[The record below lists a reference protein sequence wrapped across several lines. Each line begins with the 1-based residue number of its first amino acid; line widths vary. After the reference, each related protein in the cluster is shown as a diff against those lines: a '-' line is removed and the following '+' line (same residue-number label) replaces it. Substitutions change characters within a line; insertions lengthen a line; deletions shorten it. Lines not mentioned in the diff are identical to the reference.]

1 MPGKPG
7 AASAFM
13 ASGLG
18 VALFSSAV
26 FGLSGS
32 FAKALLETGWTPGA
46 AVTARLTGAAIILAV
61 PAIPALRGRW
71 HQLRDNWLTVLLFGL
86 IGVAACQL
94 FYFNAVAR
102 LSVGVALLLEYL
114 APVIIV
120 LWLWAA
126 SRKRPRPLTIAGTL
140 LSLGGLVLVLDLT
153 GAVKIDLIGVLWGI
167 AAAVC
172 LAIYFF
178 ITAKENDTLPP
189 IVLASGGL
197 MVGAVTM
204 WLAAA
209 TGLLPM
215 AFSTA
220 DTRLGPWVTPWWV
233 ALGGLVVLATVLA
246 YVSGIVAARALGSK
260 VASFV
265 SLTEV
270 LFAVVWAWLLLG
282 ELPGPIQLMGGLL
295 IVGGVVLVRLDELRT
310 PSGACRP
317 GGARP
322 CERRRTRAVGGSDE
336 TGPDAAASGPV
347 RFCGLLPSGKRSPAR
362 WRCGWPACRPPAAP
376 GRPSPGRQRAGR
388 SIRCGTCRRPDP
400 SSRCPQAP
408 WSAATSACRSPT
420 NPPAASSQES

>member
-1 MPGKPG
+1 MP
-7 AASAFM
+7 AANIRTPSLRVPADKHNFL

-18 VALFSSAV
+18 IALFSSAV

-32 FAKALLETGWTPGA
+32 FAKALLETGWSPGA
-46 AVTARLTGAAIILAV
+46 AVTARLTGAALILAV
-61 PAIPALRGRW
+61 PAVPALRGRW
-71 HQLRDNWLTVLLFGL
+71 HQLRDNWLTILLFGL

-126 SRKRPRPLTIAGTL
+126 SRKRPRVMTFAGTL
-140 LSLGGLVLVLDLT
+140 LSLAGLVLVLDLT
-153 GAVKIDLIGVLWGI
+153 GAVKIDLVGVFWGM

-178 ITAKENDTLPP
+178 ITAKENDSLPP

-197 MVGAVTM
+197 LVGAAIM

-220 DTRLGPWVTPWWV
+220 DTKLGPWITPWWV
-233 ALGGLVVLATVLA
+233 PLAGLVILATVLA
-246 YVSGIVAARALGSK
+246 YVSGIMAARALGSM

-282 ELPGPIQLMGGLL
+282 ELPGAIQLLGGVL
-295 IVGGVVLVRLDELRT
+295 IVGGVILVRLDELRRPAAV
-310 PSGACRP
+310 PSG
-317 GGARP
+317 GAMEAPR
-322 CERRRTRAVGGSDE
+322 
-336 TGPDAAASGPV
+336 AASPLEHANDVEPV
-347 RFCGLLPSGKRSPAR
+347 P
-362 WRCGWPACRPPAAP
+362 
-376 GRPSPGRQRAGR
+376 
-388 SIRCGTCRRPDP
+388 
-400 SSRCPQAP
+400 
-408 WSAATSACRSPT
+408 
-420 NPPAASSQES
+420 

>member
-1 MPGKPG
+1 MS
-7 AASAFM
+7 AATSRPRNQPHAGGRSFV

-18 VALFSSAV
+18 IALFSSAV

-46 AVTARLTGAAIILAV
+46 AVTARLTGAALILAV
-61 PAIPALRGRW
+61 PAIPALKGRW
-71 HQLRDNWLTVLLFGL
+71 HQLRDNWLTILLFGL
-86 IGVAACQL
+86 VGVAACQL

-126 SRKRPRPLTIAGTL
+126 SRKQPRALTFGGTL
-140 LSLGGLVLVLDLT
+140 LSIAGLVLVLDLT
-153 GAVKIDLIGVLWGI
+153 GAVKIDVVGVLWGV

-172 LAIYFF
+172 LAMYFF

-197 MVGAVTM
+197 MVGAAVM
-204 WLAAA
+204 WLAGA

-220 DTRLGPWVTPWWV
+220 DTKLGGWVAPWWV
-233 ALGGLVVLATVLA
+233 SLAGLVVLATVLA
-246 YVSGIVAARALGSK
+246 YVSGIMAARALGSK

-282 ELPGPIQLMGGLL
+282 ELPGAIQLLGGVL
-295 IVGGVVLVRLDELRT
+295 IVGGVILVRLDELR
-310 PSGACRP
+310 A
-317 GGARP
+317 
-322 CERRRTRAVGGSDE
+322 
-336 TGPDAAASGPV
+336 
-347 RFCGLLPSGKRSPAR
+347 
-362 WRCGWPACRPPAAP
+362 PAAETEAGTGGEAEP
-376 GRPSPGRQRAGR
+376 KAPSPLEHANDVE
-388 SIRCGTCRRPDP
+388 PVP
-400 SSRCPQAP
+400 
-408 WSAATSACRSPT
+408 
-420 NPPAASSQES
+420 

>member
-1 MPGKPG
+1 MP
-7 AASAFM
+7 AANNHTPTLELPTTRSGFL

-18 VALFSSAV
+18 IALFSSAV

-32 FAKALLETGWTPGA
+32 FAKSLLETGWSPGA
-46 AVTARLTGAAIILAV
+46 AVTARLTGAALILAV
-61 PAIPALRGRW
+61 PAVHALQGRW
-71 HQLRDNWLTVLLFGL
+71 LQLRNNWLTIVLFGL

-126 SRKRPRPLTIAGTL
+126 SRRRPRLLTSAGTL
-140 LSLGGLVLVLDLT
+140 LSLAGLALVLDLT
-153 GAVKIDLIGVLWGI
+153 GAVKVDLVGVLWGM

-178 ITAKENDTLPP
+178 ITARENDTLPP

-197 MVGAVTM
+197 MTGAAVM

-220 DTRLGPWVTPWWV
+220 DTTLGPWTTPWWV
-233 ALGGLVVLATVLA
+233 SLAGLVVLATVLA
-246 YVSGIVAARALGSK
+246 YVSGIMAARALGSK

-282 ELPGPIQLMGGLL
+282 ELPRPIQLLGGLL
-295 IVGGVVLVRLDELRT
+295 IVGGVILVRLDELR
-310 PSGACRP
+310 A
-317 GGARP
+317 
-322 CERRRTRAVGGSDE
+322 
-336 TGPDAAASGPV
+336 
-347 RFCGLLPSGKRSPAR
+347 
-362 WRCGWPACRPPAAP
+362 PAAP
-376 GRPSPGRQRAGR
+376 QGGK
-388 SIRCGTCRRPDP
+388 
-400 SSRCPQAP
+400 
-408 WSAATSACRSPT
+408 AA
-420 NPPAASSQES
+420 PAASPLEHANDVEPVP

>member
-1 MPGKPG
+1 MPAATNAAQTSG
-7 AASAFM
+7 ASTASRGFM

-18 VALFSSAV
+18 IALFSSAV

-46 AVTARLTGAAIILAV
+46 AVTARLTGAALILAI

-71 HQLRDNWLTVLLFGL
+71 HQLRDNWVTIGLFGL

-126 SRKRPRPLTIAGTL
+126 SRKRPRALTFGGTL
-140 LSLGGLVLVLDLT
+140 LSLAGLVLVLDLT
-153 GAVKIDLIGVLWGI
+153 GTVKIDVIGVLWGI

-172 LAIYFF
+172 LAMYFF
-178 ITAKENDTLPP
+178 ITAKKNDSLPP

-197 MVGAVTM
+197 MVGAAAM

-215 AFSTA
+215 AFSAA
-220 DTRLGPWVTPWWV
+220 DTKLGPWVTPWWV
-233 ALGGLVVLATVLA
+233 SLAGLVILATVLA
-246 YVSGIVAARALGSK
+246 YVSGIMAARALGSK

-282 ELPGPIQLMGGLL
+282 ELPGAIQLLGGAL
-295 IVGGVVLVRLDELRT
+295 IVGGVILVRLDELRSPGLAT
-310 PSGACRP
+310 APARGDGAPRP
-317 GGARP
+317 K
-322 CERRRTRAVGGSDE
+322 
-336 TGPDAAASGPV
+336 AASPLEHANDVEPV
-347 RFCGLLPSGKRSPAR
+347 P
-362 WRCGWPACRPPAAP
+362 
-376 GRPSPGRQRAGR
+376 
-388 SIRCGTCRRPDP
+388 
-400 SSRCPQAP
+400 
-408 WSAATSACRSPT
+408 
-420 NPPAASSQES
+420 

>member
-1 MPGKPG
+1 LPAAKDHNRAPELPTQRPG
-7 AASAFM
+7 FQ

-18 VALFSSAV
+18 IALFSSAV

-32 FAKALLETGWTPGA
+32 FAKSLLETGWSPGA
-46 AVTARLTGAAIILAV
+46 AVTARLTGAALILAL
-61 PAIPALRGRW
+61 PAVWALRGRW
-71 HQLRDNWLTVLLFGL
+71 HQLRDNWLTIGLFGL

-126 SRKRPRPLTIAGTL
+126 SRRRPRVLTAGGTL
-140 LSLGGLVLVLDLT
+140 LSLAGLVLVLDLT
-153 GAVKIDLIGVLWGI
+153 GAVEVDLVGVLWGM

-178 ITAKENDTLPP
+178 ITARENDTLPP

-197 MVGAVTM
+197 MVGAAVM

-215 AFSTA
+215 AFSTM
-220 DTRLGPWVTPWWV
+220 DTTLGPWTTPWWV
-233 ALGGLVVLATVLA
+233 PLAGLVVLATVLA
-246 YVSGIVAARALGSK
+246 YVSGVMAARALGSK

-282 ELPGPIQLMGGLL
+282 ELPGAIQLLGGIL
-295 IVGGVVLVRLDELRT
+295 IVGGVILVRLDELR
-310 PSGACRP
+310 A
-317 GGARP
+317 
-322 CERRRTRAVGGSDE
+322 
-336 TGPDAAASGPV
+336 
-347 RFCGLLPSGKRSPAR
+347 
-362 WRCGWPACRPPAAP
+362 PAATAP
-376 GRPSPGRQRAGR
+376 HDGGKGTQVPASPLEHANDVE
-388 SIRCGTCRRPDP
+388 PVP
-400 SSRCPQAP
+400 
-408 WSAATSACRSPT
+408 
-420 NPPAASSQES
+420 

>member
-1 MPGKPG
+1 MTAAGDRSKLTPGTGQAPS
-7 AASAFM
+7 AAAPATAAARNFL

-18 VALFSSAV
+18 IALFSSAV

-46 AVTARLTGAAIILAV
+46 AVTARLTGAALILAV

-71 HQLRDNWLTVLLFGL
+71 HQLRENWLTIVLFGL

-94 FYFNAVAR
+94 FYFNAVSL

-114 APVIIV
+114 APVLIV

-126 SRKRPRPLTIAGTL
+126 SRKRPRPLTVAGTL

-153 GAVKIDLIGVLWGI
+153 GAVKVDVVGVLWGL

-197 MVGAVTM
+197 LVGAAVM
-204 WLAAA
+204 WLAGA

-220 DTRLGPWVTPWWV
+220 DTKLGPWTTPWWV
-233 ALGGLVVLATVLA
+233 PLAGLIVLATVLA
-246 YVSGIVAARALGSK
+246 YVSGIMAARALGSK

-270 LFAVVWAWLLLG
+270 LFAVIWAWLLLG
-282 ELPGPIQLMGGLL
+282 ELPAAIQLVGGVL
-295 IVGGVVLVRLDELRT
+295 IVGGVVLVRLDELR
-310 PSGACRP
+310 GAKA
-317 GGARP
+317 GD
-322 CERRRTRAVGGSDE
+322 RAAV
-336 TGPDAAASGPV
+336 SGPLDHANDV
-347 RFCGLLPSGKRSPAR
+347 EPVP
-362 WRCGWPACRPPAAP
+362 
-376 GRPSPGRQRAGR
+376 
-388 SIRCGTCRRPDP
+388 
-400 SSRCPQAP
+400 
-408 WSAATSACRSPT
+408 
-420 NPPAASSQES
+420 

>member
-1 MPGKPG
+1 MP
-7 AASAFM
+7 AVNNSTSARLQQARGGFL

-18 VALFSSAV
+18 IALFSSAV
-26 FGLSGS
+26 FGISGS
-32 FAKALLETGWTPGA
+32 FGKALLETGWSPGA
-46 AVTARLTGAAIILAV
+46 AVTARLTGAALILAV

-71 HQLRDNWLTVLLFGL
+71 HQLRDNWLTIVLFGL

-114 APVIIV
+114 APVLIV

-126 SRKRPRPLTIAGTL
+126 SRRRPSALTFAGTL

-153 GAVKIDLIGVLWGI
+153 GAIRIDLVGVLWGM

-189 IVLASGGL
+189 LVLASGGL
-197 MVGAVTM
+197 MVGAAVM

-233 ALGGLVVLATVLA
+233 SVAGLVVLATVLA
-246 YVSGIVAARALGSK
+246 YVSGIMAARALGSK

-270 LFAVVWAWLLLG
+270 LFAVLWAWLLLG
-282 ELPGPIQLMGGLL
+282 ELPGPIQLLGGVL
-295 IVGGVVLVRLDELRT
+295 IVGGVVLVRLDELR
-310 PSGACRP
+310 R
-317 GGARP
+317 
-322 CERRRTRAVGGSDE
+322 
-336 TGPDAAASGPV
+336 
-347 RFCGLLPSGKRSPAR
+347 
-362 WRCGWPACRPPAAP
+362 AAP
-376 GRPSPGRQRAGR
+376 GQASPLEHANDVE
-388 SIRCGTCRRPDP
+388 PVP
-400 SSRCPQAP
+400 
-408 WSAATSACRSPT
+408 
-420 NPPAASSQES
+420 

>member
-1 MPGKPG
+1 MPAVSNRAVAPVKGRAPQPG
-7 AASAFM
+7 AAAGFM

-18 VALFSSAV
+18 AALFSSAI

-32 FAKALLETGWTPGA
+32 FAKALLESGWTPGA
-46 AVTARLTGAAIILAV
+46 AVTVRLTGAALILAIPAV
-61 PAIPALRGRW
+61 PALHGRW
-71 HQLRDNWLTVLLFGL
+71 HQLKDNWLTILMFGL

-140 LSLGGLVLVLDLT
+140 LSLGGLLLVLDLT
-153 GAVKIDLIGVLWGI
+153 GAIKIDFVGVLWGL

-172 LAIYFF
+172 LAIYFV
-178 ITAKENDTLPP
+178 ITAKENDSLPP

-197 MVGAVTM
+197 MVGAAVM

-220 DTRLGPWVTPWWV
+220 DTKLGPWVTPWWV
-233 ALGGLVVLATVLA
+233 SLGGLIVLATVLA

-270 LFAVVWAWLLLG
+270 LFAVIWAWFLLG
-282 ELPGPIQLMGGLL
+282 ELPGPVQLLGGAL
-295 IVGGVVLVRLDELRT
+295 IVGGVVLVRVDELRG
-310 PSGACRP
+310 PAAMAP
-317 GGARP
+317 A
-322 CERRRTRAVGGSDE
+322 A
-336 TGPDAAASGPV
+336 GPDAA
-347 RFCGLLPSGKRSPAR
+347 LY
-362 WRCGWPACRPPAAP
+362 
-376 GRPSPGRQRAGR
+376 
-388 SIRCGTCRRPDP
+388 
-400 SSRCPQAP
+400 
-408 WSAATSACRSPT
+408 
-420 NPPAASSQES
+420 AASVPTPLDHANDVEPVP

>member
-1 MPGKPG
+1 MS
-7 AASAFM
+7 AASKRTPNLRVPAGKRSFL

-18 VALFSSAV
+18 IALFSSAV

-32 FAKALLETGWTPGA
+32 FAKALLETGWSPGA
-46 AVTARLTGAAIILAV
+46 AVTARLTGAALILAV
-61 PAIPALRGRW
+61 PAVPALRGRW
-71 HQLRDNWLTVLLFGL
+71 HQLRDNWLTILLFGL

-126 SRKRPRPLTIAGTL
+126 SRKRPRVLTFAGTL
-140 LSLGGLVLVLDLT
+140 LSLAGLVLVLDLT
-153 GAVKIDLIGVLWGI
+153 GAVRIDLVGVFWGM

-172 LAIYFF
+172 LAVYFF
-178 ITAKENDTLPP
+178 ITAKENDSLPP

-197 MVGAVTM
+197 LVGAAIM

-233 ALGGLVVLATVLA
+233 SLAGLVILATVLA

-282 ELPGPIQLMGGLL
+282 ELPGAIQLLGGVL
-295 IVGGVVLVRLDELRT
+295 IVGGVILVRLDELR
-310 PSGACRP
+310 RP
-317 GGARP
+317 AVLPAGGAMEAPR
-322 CERRRTRAVGGSDE
+322 
-336 TGPDAAASGPV
+336 AASPLEHANDVEPV
-347 RFCGLLPSGKRSPAR
+347 P
-362 WRCGWPACRPPAAP
+362 
-376 GRPSPGRQRAGR
+376 
-388 SIRCGTCRRPDP
+388 
-400 SSRCPQAP
+400 
-408 WSAATSACRSPT
+408 
-420 NPPAASSQES
+420 

>member
-1 MPGKPG
+1 VSAPQRPVAPPVRDLAAQRSASEPG
-7 AASAFM
+7 ARQGAGRGTARGAGQGASGFM

-46 AVTARLTGAAIILAV
+46 AVTARLTGAALILAV

-71 HQLRDNWLTVLLFGL
+71 HQLKDNWLTILLFGL

-94 FYFNAVAR
+94 FYFNAVSR

-140 LSLGGLVLVLDLT
+140 LSLGGLILVLDLT

-197 MVGAVTM
+197 MVGAAVM

-209 TGLLPM
+209 TGLVPM

-233 ALGGLVVLATVLA
+233 ALGGLIVLATVLA

-270 LFAVVWAWLLLG
+270 LFAVIWAWLLLG
-282 ELPGPIQLMGGLL
+282 ELPGTIQLLGGLL
-295 IVGGVVLVRLDELRT
+295 IVGGVVLVRLDELR
-310 PSGACRP
+310 S
-317 GGARP
+317 
-322 CERRRTRAVGGSDE
+322 S
-336 TGPDAAASGPV
+336 SGP
-347 RFCGLLPSGKRSPAR
+347 GAGM
-362 WRCGWPACRPPAAP
+362 PAALDHANDFEP
-376 GRPSPGRQRAGR
+376 VP
-388 SIRCGTCRRPDP
+388 
-400 SSRCPQAP
+400 
-408 WSAATSACRSPT
+408 
-420 NPPAASSQES
+420 